1 VVFLLER
8 LGRPNLENRL
18 ALWASCD
25 VWLST
30 RIRCGLSLDPF
41 EFTLARTKPAG
52 VVVVSEFDAAS
63 RVLGGSLRVNPFR
76 SEEVVAALDLAL
88 SMGKDE
94 AAARHAVS
102 ERFVLTCTTSMWA
115 KRVLLDLKRAQ

>member
-1 VVFLLER
+1 MFLLER